1 MVRACSLTGRSDGV
15 AGQAVVSGRSATAWG
30 DNLTKDMAIP
40 TRQASRPTIRR
51 EHGDATD
58 RRIKHAILPNEPT
71 VLRLDLR
78 CNGLCTRSL
87 RRRIVENIGG
97 FVLENEP
104 TGRG

>member
-1 MVRACSLTGRSDGV
+1 MFTNRKKRWSSGSGGGKRAIGNRMGRQFDKGH
-15 AGQAVVSGRSATAWG
+15 G
-30 DNLTKDMAIP
+30 AIP